1 MNRSAKRRSAG
12 GSVCIMLSMQLKDA
26 LHSRHIYADNPLIR
40 IYFLYYPVCHG
51 YGVSR
56 RPAEEDFVLLH
67 EFSVSVHGA

>member
-1 MNRSAKRRSAG
+1 
-12 GSVCIMLSMQLKDA
+12 MQLLVKDA
-26 LHSRHIYADNPLIR
+26 LHSRHIYFDDPLIR

-67 EFSVSVHGA
+67 EFSVSVPGA